1 MNCSKCGNNKFAF
14 HCLIDEDFENDD
26 IEIDSLPIKVV
37 EEKEMFN
44 FVFSMLKCK
53 NCGKETYVDT
63 KASIEIY
70 IIPEDDD

>member
-1 MNCSKCGNNKFAF
+1 MNCLKCGNNKFTF

-26 IEIDSLPIKVV
+26 IEIDTLPIKVI

-44 FVFSMLKCK
+44 FVFSKIKCK
-53 NCGKETYVDT
+53 ECGKEAFVYT

-70 IIPEDDD
+70 IVPEDND